1 VDASSSVPKVAYVGS
16 SEQSDDHIEP
26 EGLPEIKKERENEAR
41 WAARLVG
48 AGSLLT
54 LVYEIAFLGLDRS
67 FLSLAAPRVLA
78 LHSLNIA
85 LFLLAVLLAA
95 RVGPWMRRHW
105 KPVAFLFSIIMIVSS
120 AGIALETGESEP
132 LALKLILF
140 LAGTG
145 PFLCWGEKLQSLL
158 TLVAIASF
166 AVVSQHLPLQ
176 VDWYQWL
183 AVLIGAAIGLFSTA
197 LVRRQRRA
205 QHRME
210 EELIKSRETLMEH
223 ERMRIA
229 GQLAAGIAHDLNNEL
244 NVIRLRFCIISGD
257 EKMMAAHGASL
268 KVINR
273 AIEDA
278 AQTVARVR
286 ELGIRRV
293 TAKNETV
300 RLSDL
305 VDQATDLANTSI
317 QGRSLFSGSPIHI
330 LSDVRSDLHLPEVR
344 GSAFELRQL
353 FINLLLNASEAM
365 PQGGTIRIESELEDK
380 AVLVRVRDEG
390 FGIPVDYLHRIFD
403 PFFTT
408 KGPHGTGLGLALA
421 RRVME
426 SIGGSITAANNPAG
440 PGAVFTLKFP
450 IAPLSNSVVERQEY
464 TKRTSHLRF
473 LIADDD
479 IENLN
484 ALKELLLAGGHSV
497 DAVFSGAEALER
509 LRSVSTYDAI
519 LCDLDMPGVS
529 GWDVA
534 RHPGESAS
542 AAEFFIVT
550 GWGRQAK
557 STVPPGARVSAVISK
572 PIGSPDIDRIVEI
585 VDLKRSRGCDVS
597 ESA

>member
-1 VDASSSVPKVAYVGS
+1 
-16 SEQSDDHIEP
+16 
-26 EGLPEIKKERENEAR
+26 
-41 WAARLVG
+41 
-48 AGSLLT
+48 
-54 LVYEIAFLGLDRS
+54 VYEITFLGLDRN

-85 LFLLAVLLAA
+85 LFLLAVVLAA

-105 KPVAFLFSIIMIVSS
+105 KPIALLFSTIMIVSS
-120 AGIALETGESEP
+120 ASIALETGESEP

-145 PFLCWGEKLQSLL
+145 PFLCWGENLQSLL
-158 TLVAIASF
+158 TLVAVASF
-166 AVVSQHLPLQ
+166 AVVSQRLPLQ

-205 QHRME
+205 QRRTE

-268 KVINR
+268 QVINR

-293 TAKNETV
+293 ATKNDTV

-317 QGRSLFSGSPIHI
+317 QGRSLFSGGPIHI
-330 LSDVRSDLHLPEVR
+330 LSEVHPDLPEVR

-365 PQGGTIRIESELEDK
+365 PQGGTIRIESELEEE
-380 AVLVRVRDEG
+380 AVLVRVRDQG
-390 FGIPVDYLHRIFD
+390 FGIPVDYLHRVFD

-421 RRVME
+421 RKVME
-426 SIGGSITAANNPAG
+426 SISGSITAANNPAG

-450 IAPLSNSVVERQEY
+450 IAPLPNSAVEGQEH
-464 TKRTSHLRF
+464 TKLTSHLRF

-497 DAVFSGAEALER
+497 DAVVSGAEALER

-534 RHPGESAS
+534 RHSGESAS
-542 AAEFFIVT
+542 APEFFIVT

-557 STVPPGARVSAVISK
+557 SSVPPDARVSGVIAK

-585 VDLKRSRGCDVS
+585 VDLKRSRGYDVS